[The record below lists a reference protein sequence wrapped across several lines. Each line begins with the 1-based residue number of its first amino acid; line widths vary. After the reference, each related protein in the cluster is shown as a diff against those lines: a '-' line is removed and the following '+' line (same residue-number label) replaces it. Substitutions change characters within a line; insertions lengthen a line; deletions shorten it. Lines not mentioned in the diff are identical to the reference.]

1 MARTKKQ
8 LKAKEPIAL
17 RQKPLSKGGY
27 SLYLDIYQNG
37 KRTYEF
43 LKLYLVP
50 ETDEA
55 ATSQNQNTIKVAN
68 AIKAKRVIEIAN
80 GKAGIAKD
88 ATFGKMLLLDW
99 LDEYKA
105 GKYGKQNSL
114 TIGRLK
120 KHISIYS
127 NGKAVMMQ
135 DVDEAFCK
143 GFIAYL
149 ADKACGL
156 YRGKEGKEVKGK
168 RICKNT
174 ASLYFVHFASAM
186 NEAVR
191 RKIIAS
197 NPTKFLSKE
206 DKKPIKSP
214 KPQRGYLTLDEVKAL
229 IATDVKQRQTKQA
242 FLFAVFCGLRISD
255 IRALKWGD
263 LANDGKQWRASVL
276 MQKTKER
283 LELPLSDE
291 AMKWL
296 PEKGRATA
304 EDFVFDKLPNAL
316 GLSRGIKEWAKQAGI
331 EKDIC
336 FHVSR
341 HTFATALLTMGVD
354 LYTTS
359 KLLGHT
365 NLSTTQIYADI
376 VNQKKADAVN
386 VLGEAFA
393 SQPQRKLQ
401 SKKQTETTKNRRA
414 KTWQQ

>member
-50 ETDEA
+50 EVDEA
-55 ATSQNQNTIKVAN
+55 TAAQNQNTIKVAN

-105 GKYGKQNSL
+105 GKVGEKNIL
-114 TIGRLK
+114 AIGRLK
-120 KHISIYS
+120 KHLAMYN
-127 NGKAVMMQ
+127 NGRAVMMQ
-135 DVDEAFCK
+135 DVDEAYCK
-143 GFIAYL
+143 GFISYLSNKAY
-149 ADKACGL
+149 A
-156 YRGKEGKEVKGK
+156 YYHGKDGKEVKGK
-168 RICKNT
+168 KISKQT
-174 ASLYFVHFASAM
+174 ASLYFIHLASAL

-191 RKIIAS
+191 RKIIES
-197 NPTKFLSKE
+197 NPTKYLSKE
-206 DKKPIKSP
+206 DKKAIKAP
-214 KPQRGYLTLDEVKAL
+214 QAQRGYLTIEEIKAL
-229 IATDVKQRQTKQA
+229 MAAEASNTQTKQA

-255 IRALKWGD
+255 IRALRWGD
-263 LANDGKQWRASVL
+263 IYKDGEQWKARIL
-276 MQKTKER
+276 MQKTQER

-291 AMKWL
+291 AIKWL
-296 PEKGRATA
+296 PEKGGKKADA
-304 EDFVFDKLPNAL
+304 KVFDELPNSAT
-316 GLSRGIKEWAKQAGI
+316 GLNYVAKMWAKRAGI

-341 HTFATALLTMGVD
+341 HTFATTLLTLGAD
-354 LYTTS
+354 LYTAS

-365 NLSTTQIYADI
+365 RIVTTQIYADI
-376 VNQKKADAVN
+376 VGKKKADAVN
-386 VLGEAFA
+386 VLGKAF
-393 SQPQRKLQ
+393 
-401 SKKQTETTKNRRA
+401 E
-414 KTWQQ
+414 

>member
-37 KRTYEF
+37 KRNYEF

-50 ETDEA
+50 EVDEA
-55 ATSQNQNTIKVAN
+55 TAAQNQNTIKVAN

-99 LDEYKA
+99 LDEYK
-105 GKYGKQNSL
+105 KCKQGNKNL
-114 TIGRLK
+114 EAIGRLK
-120 KHISIYS
+120 KHLIMYN
-127 NGKAVMMQ
+127 NGRAVMMQ
-135 DVDEAFCK
+135 DVDEAYCK
-143 GFIAYL
+143 GFISYL
-149 ADKACGL
+149 ANRAYG
-156 YRGKEGKEVKGK
+156 YYHGKDGKQVKGK
-168 RICKNT
+168 KIGKQT
-174 ASLYFVHFASAM
+174 ATLYFVHLASAL

-191 RKIIAS
+191 RKVIES
-197 NPTKFLSKE
+197 NPTKYLSKE
-206 DKKPIKSP
+206 DKKAIKAP
-214 KPQRGYLTLDEVKAL
+214 QAQRGYLTIEEIKTL
-229 IATDVKQRQTKQA
+229 IATEASNTPTKQA

-263 LANDGKQWRASVL
+263 LYKDGEQWKASIL
-276 MQKTKER
+276 MQKTQER

-291 AMKWL
+291 AIKWL
-296 PEKGRATA
+296 PERGGKKVD
-304 EDFVFDKLPNAL
+304 EKVFDELPNSAH
-316 GLSRGIKEWAKQAGI
+316 GLNNAVKCWAKKAGI

-341 HTFATALLTMGVD
+341 HTFATTLLTLGAD

-365 NLSTTQIYADI
+365 QISTTQIYADI
-376 VNQKKADAVN
+376 VGKKKADAVN
-386 VLGEAFA
+386 VLGKAF
-393 SQPQRKLQ
+393 
-401 SKKQTETTKNRRA
+401 E
-414 KTWQQ
+414 

>member
-37 KRTYEF
+37 KRNYEF

-50 ETDEA
+50 EVDEA
-55 ATSQNQNTIKVAN
+55 TAAQNQNTIKVAN

-88 ATFGKMLLLDW
+88 TTFGKMLLVDW
-99 LDEYKA
+99 IDEYKA
-105 GKYGKQNSL
+105 GKYGRQNSL

-120 KHISIYS
+120 KHIA
-127 NGKAVMMQ
+127 NFNDGKAVMMQ
-135 DVDEAFCK
+135 DVDEAYCK
-143 GFIAYL
+143 GFISYL
-149 ADKACGL
+149 ANKACGL
-156 YRGKEGKEVKGK
+156 YVGKDGKEVEGR
-168 RICKNT
+168 RIGKNT
-174 ASLYFVHFASAM
+174 ANLYFVHFASAM

-191 RKIIAS
+191 RKIIAC
-197 NPTKFLSKE
+197 NPTKLLSKE
-206 DKKPIKSP
+206 DKKPIKAP
-214 KPQRGYLTLDEVKAL
+214 KPQRGYLTIDEVKAL
-229 IATDVKQRQTKQA
+229 IATDIKRYQIKQA

-263 LANDGKQWRASVL
+263 LSNDGNQWRASVL

-296 PEKGRATA
+296 PERGGASNDTL
-304 EDFVFDKLPNAL
+304 VFGNLPNAL
-316 GLSRGIKEWAKQAGI
+316 GINRGIKEWAKQAGI

-341 HTFATALLTMGVD
+341 HTFATTLLTLGAD

-365 NLSTTQIYADI
+365 QISTTQIYADI
-376 VNQKKADAVN
+376 VGKKKADAVN
-386 VLGEAFA
+386 VLGKAF
-393 SQPQRKLQ
+393 
-401 SKKQTETTKNRRA
+401 E
-414 KTWQQ
+414 

>member
-55 ATSQNQNTIKVAN
+55 AAAQNQNTIKVAN

-88 ATFGKMLLLDW
+88 ATLGKMLLMDW
-99 LDEYKA
+99 LEEYRQ
-105 GKYGKQNSL
+105 GKLQNE
-114 TIGRLK
+114 
-120 KHISIYS
+120 
-127 NGKAVMMQ
+127 NGKNTASSIEMLKRHIAIYNGGRAVMMQ
-135 DVDEAFCK
+135 DVDEAYCK
-143 GFIAYL
+143 GFIMYL
-149 ADKACGL
+149 SNKACGVF
-156 YRGKEGKEVKGK
+156 GKNKVEGK
-168 RICKNT
+168 RICKHT
-174 ASLYFVHFASAM
+174 ASNYFVHLASAL

-197 NPTKFLSKE
+197 NPAKYLSKE
-206 DKKPIKSP
+206 DKKPIKYP
-214 KPQRGYLTLDEVKAL
+214 KPQRGYLTVDEVKAM
-229 IATDVKQRQTKQA
+229 IATDCSNKAVKQA

-263 LANDGKQWRASVL
+263 LSKDGEQWRASVL
-276 MQKTKER
+276 MQKTQER

-291 AMKWL
+291 AIKWL
-296 PEKGRATA
+296 PERGGAKADA
-304 EDFVFDKLPNAL
+304 KVFVGLPISAMGVNYCM
-316 GLSRGIKEWAKQAGI
+316 KQWAKKAGI
-331 EKDIC
+331 EKKIC

-341 HTFATALLTMGVD
+341 HTFATSLLTFGAD

-365 NLSTTQIYADI
+365 KLETTQIYADI
-376 VNQKKADAVN
+376 VNQKKVDAVN
-386 VLGEAFA
+386 VLGKAF
-393 SQPQRKLQ
+393 
-401 SKKQTETTKNRRA
+401 E
-414 KTWQQ
+414 

>member
-37 KRTYEF
+37 KRNYEF

-50 ETDEA
+50 EVDEA
-55 ATSQNQNTIKVAN
+55 TAAQNQNTIKVAN

-88 ATFGKMLLLDW
+88 TTFGKMLLVDW
-99 LDEYKA
+99 IDEYKA
-105 GKYGKQNSL
+105 GKYGSQNSL
-114 TIGRLK
+114 AIGRLK
-120 KHISIYS
+120 KHIA
-127 NGKAVMMQ
+127 NFNDGKAVMMQ
-135 DVDEAFCK
+135 DVDEAYCK
-143 GFIAYL
+143 GFISYL
-149 ADKACGL
+149 ANKACGL
-156 YRGKEGKEVKGK
+156 YVGKDGKEVEGR
-168 RICKNT
+168 RIGKNT
-174 ASLYFVHFASAM
+174 ANLYFVHFASAM

-206 DKKPIKSP
+206 DKKPIKAP
-214 KPQRGYLTLDEVKAL
+214 KPQRGYLTIDEVKAL
-229 IATDVKQRQTKQA
+229 IATDIKRYQIKQA

-263 LANDGKQWRASVL
+263 LSNDGNQWRASVL

-296 PEKGRATA
+296 PERGGASNDTL
-304 EDFVFDKLPNAL
+304 VFGNLPNAL
-316 GLSRGIKEWAKQAGI
+316 GINRGIKEWAKQAGI

-341 HTFATALLTMGVD
+341 HTFATALLTMGAD

-386 VLGEAFA
+386 VLGKAF
-393 SQPQRKLQ
+393 
-401 SKKQTETTKNRRA
+401 E
-414 KTWQQ
+414 

>member
-37 KRTYEF
+37 KRTYDF

-50 ETDEA
+50 EVDEA
-55 ATSQNQNTIKVAN
+55 TATQNKNTIKVAN

-80 GKAGIAKD
+80 GKAGIVKD
-88 ATFGKMLLLDW
+88 TTFGKMLLVDW
-99 LDEYKA
+99 IDEYKA
-105 GKYGKQNSL
+105 GKFGRQNSL

-120 KHISIYS
+120 KHIANY
-127 NGKAVMMQ
+127 NDGKAVMMQ
-135 DVDEAFCK
+135 DVDEAYCK
-143 GFIAYL
+143 GFISYL
-149 ADKACGL
+149 ANKACGL
-156 YRGKEGKEVKGK
+156 YVGKDGKEVEGK
-168 RICKNT
+168 RIGKNT
-174 ASLYFVHFASAM
+174 ANLYFVHFASAM

-191 RKIIAS
+191 RKIVSS

-206 DKKPIKSP
+206 DKKLIKAP
-214 KPQRGYLTLDEVKAL
+214 KPQRGYLTIDEVKAL
-229 IATDVKQRQTKQA
+229 IETDIKRYQIKQA

-263 LANDGKQWRASVL
+263 LSNDGKQWRASVL

-296 PEKGRATA
+296 PERGGASNDA
-304 EDFVFDKLPNAL
+304 LVFGNLPNAL
-316 GLSRGIKEWAKQAGI
+316 GINRGIKEWAKQAGI
-331 EKDIC
+331 KKDIC

-341 HTFATALLTMGVD
+341 HTFATALLTMGAD

-376 VNQKKADAVN
+376 VSKKKADAVN
-386 VLGEAFA
+386 VLGKAF
-393 SQPQRKLQ
+393 
-401 SKKQTETTKNRRA
+401 E
-414 KTWQQ
+414 

>member
-50 ETDEA
+50 EVDEA
-55 ATSQNQNTIKVAN
+55 TAAQNQNTIKVAN

-80 GKAGIAKD
+80 GKAGIVKD
-88 ATFGKMLLLDW
+88 TTFDKMLLVDW
-99 LDEYKA
+99 IDEYKA
-105 GKYGKQNSL
+105 GKYGSQNSL

-120 KHISIYS
+120 KHIA
-127 NGKAVMMQ
+127 NFNDGKAVMLQ
-135 DVDEAFCK
+135 DVDEAYCK
-143 GFIAYL
+143 GFISYL
-149 ADKACGL
+149 ANKACGL
-156 YRGKEGKEVKGK
+156 YVGKDGKEVEGK
-168 RICKNT
+168 RIGKNT
-174 ASLYFVHFASAM
+174 ANLYFVHFASAM

-206 DKKPIKSP
+206 DKKPIKAP
-214 KPQRGYLTLDEVKAL
+214 KPQRGYLTIDEVKAL
-229 IATDVKQRQTKQA
+229 IATDIKRYQIKQA

-263 LANDGKQWRASVL
+263 LSNDGNQWRASVL

-296 PEKGRATA
+296 PERGGASNDTL
-304 EDFVFDKLPNAL
+304 VFGNLPNAL
-316 GLSRGIKEWAKQAGI
+316 GINRGVKEWAKQAGI

-341 HTFATALLTMGVD
+341 HTFATALLTMGAD

-376 VNQKKADAVN
+376 VNQKKVDAVN
-386 VLGEAFA
+386 VLGKAF
-393 SQPQRKLQ
+393 
-401 SKKQTETTKNRRA
+401 E
-414 KTWQQ
+414 

>member
-156 YRGKEGKEVKGK
+156 YRGKEGNEVKGK

-291 AMKWL
+291 AMKWM
-296 PEKGRATA
+296 PERGGASA
-304 EDFVFDKLPNAL
+304 SALVFDKLPKNSL
-316 GLSRGIKEWAKQAGI
+316 GLNRVIKEWAKRAGI

-341 HTFATALLTMGVD
+341 HTFATLLLTLGED

-365 NLSTTQIYADI
+365 NLGTTQIYADI
-376 VNQKKADAVN
+376 VSQKKANAVN
-386 VLGEAFA
+386 VLGKAFE
-393 SQPQRKLQ
+393 K
-401 SKKQTETTKNRRA
+401 
-414 KTWQQ
+414 

>member
-37 KRTYEF
+37 KRTYDF

-50 ETDEA
+50 EVDEA
-55 ATSQNQNTIKVAN
+55 TATQNKNTIKVAN

-80 GKAGIAKD
+80 GKAGIVKD
-88 ATFGKMLLLDW
+88 TTFGKMLLVDW
-99 LDEYKA
+99 IDEYKA
-105 GKYGKQNSL
+105 GKFGRQNSL

-120 KHISIYS
+120 KHIANY
-127 NGKAVMMQ
+127 NDGKAVMMQ
-135 DVDEAFCK
+135 DVDEAYCK
-143 GFIAYL
+143 GFISYL
-149 ADKACGL
+149 ANKACGL
-156 YRGKEGKEVKGK
+156 YVGKDGKEVEGK
-168 RICKNT
+168 RLGKNT
-174 ASLYFVHFASAM
+174 ANLYFVHFASAM

-191 RKIIAS
+191 RKIVSS

-206 DKKPIKSP
+206 DKKPIKAP
-214 KPQRGYLTLDEVKAL
+214 KPQRGYLTIDEVKAL
-229 IATDVKQRQTKQA
+229 IETDIKRYQIKQA

-263 LANDGKQWRASVL
+263 LSNDGKQWRASVL

-296 PEKGRATA
+296 PERAGA
-304 EDFVFDKLPNAL
+304 SNDALVFGNLPNAL
-316 GLSRGIKEWAKQAGI
+316 GINRGIKEWAKQAGI
-331 EKDIC
+331 KKDIC

-341 HTFATALLTMGVD
+341 HTFATALLTMGAD

-376 VNQKKADAVN
+376 VSKKKADAVN
-386 VLGEAFA
+386 VLGKAF
-393 SQPQRKLQ
+393 
-401 SKKQTETTKNRRA
+401 E
-414 KTWQQ
+414 

>member
-37 KRTYEF
+37 KRNYEF

-50 ETDEA
+50 EVDEA
-55 ATSQNQNTIKVAN
+55 TAAQNQNTIKVAN

-88 ATFGKMLLLDW
+88 TTFGKMLLVDW
-99 LDEYKA
+99 IDEYKA
-105 GKYGKQNSL
+105 GKNGSQNSL

-120 KHISIYS
+120 KHIA
-127 NGKAVMMQ
+127 NFNDGKAVMMQ
-135 DVDEAFCK
+135 DVDEAYCK
-143 GFIAYL
+143 GFISYL
-149 ADKACGL
+149 ANKACGL
-156 YRGKEGKEVKGK
+156 YVGKDGKEVEGRRIGK
-168 RICKNT
+168 ST
-174 ASLYFVHFASAM
+174 ANLYFVHFASAM

-206 DKKPIKSP
+206 DKKPIKAP
-214 KPQRGYLTLDEVKAL
+214 KPQRGYLTIDEVKAL
-229 IATDVKQRQTKQA
+229 IATDIKRYQIKQA

-263 LANDGKQWRASVL
+263 LSNDGNQWRASVL

-296 PEKGRATA
+296 PERGGASNDTL
-304 EDFVFDKLPNAL
+304 VFGNLPNAL
-316 GLSRGIKEWAKQAGI
+316 AINRGIKEWAKQAGI

-341 HTFATALLTMGVD
+341 HTFATALLTMGAD

-386 VLGEAFA
+386 VLGKAF
-393 SQPQRKLQ
+393 
-401 SKKQTETTKNRRA
+401 E
-414 KTWQQ
+414 

>member
-37 KRTYEF
+37 KRNYEF

-50 ETDEA
+50 EVDEA
-55 ATSQNQNTIKVAN
+55 TAAQNQNTIKVAN

-88 ATFGKMLLLDW
+88 TTFGKMLLVDW
-99 LDEYKA
+99 IDEYKA
-105 GKYGKQNSL
+105 GKNGSQNSL

-120 KHISIYS
+120 KHIA
-127 NGKAVMMQ
+127 NFNDGKAVMMQ
-135 DVDEAFCK
+135 DVDEAYCK
-143 GFIAYL
+143 GFISYL
-149 ADKACGL
+149 ANKACGL
-156 YRGKEGKEVKGK
+156 YVGKDGKEVEGRRIGK
-168 RICKNT
+168 ST
-174 ASLYFVHFASAM
+174 ANLYFVHFASAM

-206 DKKPIKSP
+206 DKKPIKAP
-214 KPQRGYLTLDEVKAL
+214 KPQRGYLTIDEVKAL
-229 IATDVKQRQTKQA
+229 IATDIKRYQIKQA

-263 LANDGKQWRASVL
+263 LSNDGNQWRASVL

-296 PEKGRATA
+296 PERGGASNDTL
-304 EDFVFDKLPNAL
+304 VFGNLPNAL
-316 GLSRGIKEWAKQAGI
+316 GINRGIKEWAKQAGI

-341 HTFATALLTMGVD
+341 HTFATALLTMGAD

-386 VLGEAFA
+386 VLGKAF
-393 SQPQRKLQ
+393 
-401 SKKQTETTKNRRA
+401 E
-414 KTWQQ
+414 

>member
-37 KRTYEF
+37 KRNYEF

-50 ETDEA
+50 EVDEA
-55 ATSQNQNTIKVAN
+55 TAAQNQNTIKVAN

-80 GKAGIAKD
+80 GKAGISKD
-88 ATFGKMLLLDW
+88 ATLGKMLLLDW
-99 LDEYKA
+99 LDEYKK
-105 GKYGKQNSL
+105 GRNSERS
-114 TIGRLK
+114 ISNIDMVKR
-120 KHISIYS
+120 HVSIYN
-127 NGKAVMMQ
+127 NGRAIMMQ
-135 DVDEAFCK
+135 DVDEEYCK

-149 ADKACGL
+149 ANKACGL
-156 YRGKEGKEVKGK
+156 YYGKDGKEIKGK
-168 RICKNT
+168 KICKNT
-174 ASLYFVHFASAM
+174 ATSYFAHFTSAL

-191 RKIIAS
+191 KKLITN

-206 DKKPIKSP
+206 DKKPIKAP
-214 KPQRGYLTLDEVKAL
+214 KPQRGYLTIDEIKAI
-229 IATDVKQRQTKQA
+229 IATDCQNKQIKQA

-255 IRALKWGD
+255 VRALKWGD
-263 LANDGKQWRASVL
+263 LSNDGKQWRASVL

-296 PEKGRATA
+296 PERGEASISDNVFTELPITA
-304 EDFVFDKLPNAL
+304 
-316 GLSRGIKEWAKQAGI
+316 SGINTAVKRLAKRAGI
-331 EKDIC
+331 DKDIC

-341 HTFATALLTMGVD
+341 HTFATALLTMGAD

-359 KLLGHT
+359 KLLGHA

-376 VNQKKADAVN
+376 VNQKKVDAVN
-386 VLGEAFA
+386 ELGKAF
-393 SQPQRKLQ
+393 
-401 SKKQTETTKNRRA
+401 E
-414 KTWQQ
+414 

>member
-37 KRTYEF
+37 KRNYEF

-50 ETDEA
+50 EVDEA
-55 ATSQNQNTIKVAN
+55 TAAQNKNTIKVAN

-88 ATFGKMLLLDW
+88 TTFGKMLLVDW
-99 LDEYKA
+99 IDEYKA
-105 GKYGKQNSL
+105 GKNGSQNSL

-120 KHISIYS
+120 KHIA
-127 NGKAVMMQ
+127 NFNDGKAVMMQ
-135 DVDEAFCK
+135 DVDEAYCK
-143 GFIAYL
+143 GFISYL
-149 ADKACGL
+149 ANKACGL
-156 YRGKEGKEVKGK
+156 YVGKDGKEVEGRRIGK
-168 RICKNT
+168 ST
-174 ASLYFVHFASAM
+174 ANLYFVHFASAM

-206 DKKPIKSP
+206 DKKPIKAP
-214 KPQRGYLTLDEVKAL
+214 KPQRGYLTIDEVKAL
-229 IATDVKQRQTKQA
+229 IATDIKRYQIKQA

-263 LANDGKQWRASVL
+263 LSNDGNQWRASVL

-296 PEKGRATA
+296 PERGGASNDTL
-304 EDFVFDKLPNAL
+304 VFGNLPNAL
-316 GLSRGIKEWAKQAGI
+316 GINRGIKEWAKQAGI

-341 HTFATALLTMGVD
+341 HTFATALLTMGAD

-386 VLGEAFA
+386 VLGKAF
-393 SQPQRKLQ
+393 
-401 SKKQTETTKNRRA
+401 E
-414 KTWQQ
+414 

>member
-37 KRTYEF
+37 KRNYEF

-50 ETDEA
+50 EVDEA
-55 ATSQNQNTIKVAN
+55 TAAQNQNTIKVAN

-88 ATFGKMLLLDW
+88 TTFGKMLLVDW
-99 LDEYKA
+99 IDEYKA
-105 GKYGKQNSL
+105 GKYGSQNSL

-120 KHISIYS
+120 KHIA
-127 NGKAVMMQ
+127 NFNDGKAVMMQ
-135 DVDEAFCK
+135 DVDEAYCK
-143 GFIAYL
+143 GFISYL
-149 ADKACGL
+149 ANKACGL
-156 YRGKEGKEVKGK
+156 YVGKDGKEVEGR
-168 RICKNT
+168 RIGKNT
-174 ASLYFVHFASAM
+174 ANLYFVHFASAM

-206 DKKPIKSP
+206 DKKPIKAP
-214 KPQRGYLTLDEVKAL
+214 KPQRGYLTIDEVKAL
-229 IATDVKQRQTKQA
+229 IATDIKRYQIKQA

-263 LANDGKQWRASVL
+263 LSNDGNQWRASVL

-296 PEKGRATA
+296 PERGGASNDTL
-304 EDFVFDKLPNAL
+304 VFGNLPNAL
-316 GLSRGIKEWAKQAGI
+316 GINRGIKEWAKQAGI
-331 EKDIC
+331 EKNIC

-341 HTFATALLTMGVD
+341 HTFATALLTMGAD

-386 VLGEAFA
+386 VLGKAF
-393 SQPQRKLQ
+393 
-401 SKKQTETTKNRRA
+401 E
-414 KTWQQ
+414 

>member
-37 KRTYEF
+37 SRKYEF

-50 ETDEA
+50 EVDEA
-55 ATSQNQNTIKVAN
+55 TKVQNKNTIKVAN
-68 AIKAKRVIEIAN
+68 AIKSKRVIEIAN
-80 GKAGIAKD
+80 GKAGITKED
-88 ATFGKMLLLDW
+88 LSKMLLVDW
-99 LDEYKA
+99 IDEYKA
-105 GKYGKQNSL
+105 GKYGSQNSL

-120 KHISIYS
+120 KHIA
-127 NGKAVMMQ
+127 NFNDGKAVMMQ
-135 DVDEAFCK
+135 DVDEAYCK
-143 GFIAYL
+143 GFISYL
-149 ADKACGL
+149 ANKACGL
-156 YRGKEGKEVKGK
+156 YVGKDGKEVEGR
-168 RICKNT
+168 RIGKNT
-174 ASLYFVHFASAM
+174 ANLYFVHFASAM

-191 RKIIAS
+191 RKIVAS

-206 DKKPIKSP
+206 DKKPIKAP
-214 KPQRGYLTLDEVKAL
+214 KPQRGYLTIDEVKAL
-229 IATDVKQRQTKQA
+229 IATDIKRYQTKQA

-263 LANDGKQWRASVL
+263 LSNDGNQWRASVL

-296 PEKGRATA
+296 PERGGASNDTL
-304 EDFVFDKLPNAL
+304 VFGNLPNAL
-316 GLSRGIKEWAKQAGI
+316 GINRGIKEWAKQAGI

-341 HTFATALLTMGVD
+341 HTFATALLTMGAD

-386 VLGEAFA
+386 VLGKAF
-393 SQPQRKLQ
+393 
-401 SKKQTETTKNRRA
+401 E
-414 KTWQQ
+414 

>member
-37 KRTYEF
+37 SRKYEF

-50 ETDEA
+50 EVDEA
-55 ATSQNQNTIKVAN
+55 TKVQNQNTIKVAN

-80 GKAGIAKD
+80 GKAGITKED
-88 ATFGKMLLLDW
+88 LSKMLLVDW
-99 LDEYKA
+99 IDEYKA
-105 GKYGKQNSL
+105 GKYGSQNSL

-120 KHISIYS
+120 KHIA
-127 NGKAVMMQ
+127 NFNDGKAVMMQ
-135 DVDEAFCK
+135 DVDEAYCK
-143 GFIAYL
+143 GFISYL
-149 ADKACGL
+149 ANKACGL
-156 YRGKEGKEVKGK
+156 YVGKDGKEVEGR
-168 RICKNT
+168 RIGKNT
-174 ASLYFVHFASAM
+174 ANLYFVHFASAM

-206 DKKPIKSP
+206 DKKPIKAP
-214 KPQRGYLTLDEVKAL
+214 KPQRGYLTIDEVKSL
-229 IATDVKQRQTKQA
+229 IATDIKRYQIKQA

-263 LANDGKQWRASVL
+263 LSNDGNQWRASVL

-291 AMKWL
+291 ARKWL
-296 PEKGRATA
+296 PERGGASNDTL
-304 EDFVFDKLPNAL
+304 VFGNLPNAL
-316 GLSRGIKEWAKQAGI
+316 GINRGIKEWAKQAGI

-341 HTFATALLTMGVD
+341 HTFATALLTMGAD
-354 LYTTS
+354 LYTIS

-365 NLSTTQIYADI
+365 NISTTQIYADI
-376 VNQKKADAVN
+376 VGKKKADAVN
-386 VLGEAFA
+386 VLGKAF
-393 SQPQRKLQ
+393 
-401 SKKQTETTKNRRA
+401 E
-414 KTWQQ
+414 

>member
-37 KRTYEF
+37 SRKYEF

-50 ETDEA
+50 EVDEA
-55 ATSQNQNTIKVAN
+55 TKVQNKNTIKVAN
-68 AIKAKRVIEIAN
+68 AIKSKRVIEIAN
-80 GKAGIAKD
+80 GKAGITKED
-88 ATFGKMLLLDW
+88 LSKMLLVDW
-99 LDEYKA
+99 IDEYKA
-105 GKYGKQNSL
+105 GKYGSQNSL

-120 KHISIYS
+120 KHIA
-127 NGKAVMMQ
+127 NFNDGKAVMMQ
-135 DVDEAFCK
+135 DVDEAYCK
-143 GFIAYL
+143 GFISYL
-149 ADKACGL
+149 ANKACGL
-156 YRGKEGKEVKGK
+156 YVGKDGKEVEGR
-168 RICKNT
+168 RIGKNT
-174 ASLYFVHFASAM
+174 ANLYFVHFASAM

-206 DKKPIKSP
+206 DKKPIKAP
-214 KPQRGYLTLDEVKAL
+214 KPQRGYLTIDEVKAL
-229 IATDVKQRQTKQA
+229 IATDIKRYQIKQA

-263 LANDGKQWRASVL
+263 LSNDGNQWRASVL

-296 PEKGRATA
+296 PERGGASNDTL
-304 EDFVFDKLPNAL
+304 VFGNLPNAL
-316 GLSRGIKEWAKQAGI
+316 GINRGIKEWAKQAGI

-341 HTFATALLTMGVD
+341 HTFATALLTMGAD

-386 VLGEAFA
+386 VLGNAFA
-393 SQPQRKLQ
+393 EDRKEGE
-401 SKKQTETTKNRRA
+401 K
-414 KTWQQ
+414 

>member
-37 KRTYEF
+37 KRNYEF

-50 ETDEA
+50 EVDEA
-55 ATSQNQNTIKVAN
+55 TAAQNQNTIKVAN

-88 ATFGKMLLLDW
+88 TTFGKMLLVDW
-99 LDEYKA
+99 IDEYKA
-105 GKYGKQNSL
+105 GKYGSQNSL

-120 KHISIYS
+120 KHIA
-127 NGKAVMMQ
+127 NFNDGKAVMMQ
-135 DVDEAFCK
+135 DVDEAYCK
-143 GFIAYL
+143 GFISYL
-149 ADKACGL
+149 ANKACGL
-156 YRGKEGKEVKGK
+156 YVGKDGKEVEGR
-168 RICKNT
+168 RIGKNT
-174 ASLYFVHFASAM
+174 ANLYFVHFASAM

-206 DKKPIKSP
+206 DKKPIKAP
-214 KPQRGYLTLDEVKAL
+214 KPQRGYLTIDEVKAL
-229 IATDVKQRQTKQA
+229 IATDIKRYQIKQA

-263 LANDGKQWRASVL
+263 LSNDGNQWRASVL

-296 PEKGRATA
+296 PERGGASNDTL
-304 EDFVFDKLPNAL
+304 VFGNLPNAL
-316 GLSRGIKEWAKQAGI
+316 GINRGIKEWAKQAGI

-341 HTFATALLTMGVD
+341 HTFATALLTMGAD

-386 VLGEAFA
+386 VLGKAF
-393 SQPQRKLQ
+393 
-401 SKKQTETTKNRRA
+401 E
-414 KTWQQ
+414 